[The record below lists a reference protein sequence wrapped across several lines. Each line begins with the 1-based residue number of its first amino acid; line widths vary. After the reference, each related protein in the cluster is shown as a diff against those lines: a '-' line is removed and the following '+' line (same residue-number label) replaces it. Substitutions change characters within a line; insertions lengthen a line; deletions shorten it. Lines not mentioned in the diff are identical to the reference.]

1 MAKSCRT
8 LCDPMDCSVP
18 GFLALP
24 YLLELLKLISIEL
37 VMLSN
42 HLILCCPLLQLPSI
56 FPCIRVFSN
65 EWALYIRWPK
75 YWSFSISMLMSIQD
89 CFPSGLTGLILQ
101 PKGLSRVFSSTT
113 IQKHQFFGAQ
123 PFLRSNS
130 HIHTWWLE
138 KPKFW
143 LYGPLSATWFLVF
156 NTSSRFIIAFLPRS
170 QHLLISWLQSP
181 STVILEFKKIKSDTL
196 SIVSPSICPEVMG
209 PDAMILVFWMCLWA
223 LIPWIYSAPPQYHHK
238 GFDLGHTWVV

>member
-1 MAKSCRT
+1 MWAYFVALLGIKVYTVLFFFSYIIGRK
-8 LCDPMDCSVP
+8 LFD
-18 GFLALP
+18 GHFFFLFVKMR
-24 YLLELLKLISIEL
+24 KLSQINLTPNNI
-37 VMLSN
+37 
-42 HLILCCPLLQLPSI
+42 IK
-56 FPCIRVFSN
+56 F
-65 EWALYIRWPK
+65 YIRWPK